1 MGFYDVD
8 TILAN
13 IENKDKSKLL
23 DVEQEIIKD
32 LDELRKINNVNS
44 V

>member
-8 TILAN
+8 TILGN
-13 IENKDKSKLL
+13 IESKDKSKLL
-23 DVEQEIIKD
+23 EVEQEIIKD

-44 V
+44 E